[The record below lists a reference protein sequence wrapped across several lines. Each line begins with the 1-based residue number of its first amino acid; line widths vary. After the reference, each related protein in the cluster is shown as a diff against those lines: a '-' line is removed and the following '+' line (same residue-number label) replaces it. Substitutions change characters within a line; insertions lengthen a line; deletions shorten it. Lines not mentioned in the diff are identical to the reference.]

1 MGLHFREMPGSMLVS
16 VSVYPTHPTSRFFER
31 SDTTWTSRWSVGIW
45 LRLGCVFIKRERATR
60 RVARSGARSRP
71 CPNTSSCQD
80 RPGVVKF
87 SLLLSLLGRVAV
99 RLAGGWR
106 SAIQLNTIG
115 PD

>member
-1 MGLHFREMPGSMLVS
+1 MQRDELPEVEHGPDLPYEQ
-16 VSVYPTHPTSRFFER
+16 
-31 SDTTWTSRWSVGIW
+31 
-45 LRLGCVFIKRERATR
+45 
-60 RVARSGARSRP
+60 
-71 CPNTSSCQD
+71 CPD

-115 PD
+115 PDIKQEDPLDLSI